1 MESIK
6 PKSNAIKCWIQID
19 FTGLPADSA
28 DLVIMKK
35 IKDYSFQL

>member
-6 PKSNAIKCWIQID
+6 PKSNAIKCWIHIV

-28 DLVIMKK
+28 DPVIMKK